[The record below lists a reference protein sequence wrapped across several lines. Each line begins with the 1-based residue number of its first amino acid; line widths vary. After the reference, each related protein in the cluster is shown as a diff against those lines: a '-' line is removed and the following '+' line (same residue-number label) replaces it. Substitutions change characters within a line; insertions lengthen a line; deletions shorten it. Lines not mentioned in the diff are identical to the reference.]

1 MLEWLER
8 LLYIFDGPLGF
19 LSIFIISLIA
29 NSIPFVAIPYLAIIL
44 AYSLL
49 LQNLTTKLL
58 VAFSSALGATA
69 GKIIIYN
76 IGSLVRVG
84 LSEKTLKNLEL
95 FNKIA
100 SKSLFLAIFLFASL
114 PLPDDILYIPVGIAK
129 YSMVKYSVAVL
140 LGKTVLTSVIVFY
153 SHIIKEQVV
162 EFTYLL
168 PAYLV
173 LTIFVSYIII
183 KVDWAVVLDSLT
195 SKGVLTAISELI
207 KQIATIFK
215 FK

>member
-69 GKIIIYN
+69 GKIIIYS

-114 PLPDDILYIPVGIAK
+114 PLPDDILYIPIGIAK

-140 LGKTVLTSVIVFY
+140 LGKTVLTSAIVFY

-162 EFTYLL
+162 ELTYLL
-168 PAYLV
+168 PAYLI